1 MCGGAIISDLIPPR
15 KNSRGGGGGGIWPDS
30 LFSGGSDGS
39 DFAEFNPVSTE
50 KGGRKKRERERERE
64 RKTQYRGIR
73 RRPWGKW
80 AAEIRDPGKGVR
92 VWLGTFATPEDAAR
106 AYDRAARRI
115 RGKKAKLNFPT
126 ILFTNQQQ
134 QQQQEDQHHH
144 HHHQPPPPPPPPPP
158 PQDHSS
164 IPCCSSSS
172 TNTATTTN
180 PNNNDVNG
188 GGGEV
193 ERLCEELREYES
205 VMSFFQ
211 IPYMEGGVVVLDED
225 EKEEELPPAPLPPPP
240 QCTQQANAMGGLWS
254 FDDAHISSIALL

>member
-15 KNSRGGGGGGIWPDS
+15 KNSRGGSGIWPDS

-39 DFAEFNPVSTE
+39 DFAEFNPG
-50 KGGRKKRERERERE
+50 GGR
-64 RKTQYRGIR
+64 RGRGRGRGSGSGRRSTGDKAAAVGEVGGGDPGPGEGRARLARHLRHPGGRRPRLRPRRPPHPRQKGQAQLPLPFSPASR
-73 RRPWGKW
+73 RR
-80 AAEIRDPGKGVR
+80 
-92 VWLGTFATPEDAAR
+92 
-106 AYDRAARRI
+106 RR
-115 RGKKAKLNFPT
+115 RST
-126 ILFTNQQQ
+126 
-134 QQQQEDQHHH
+134 
-144 HHHQPPPPPPPPPP
+144 PPPPPSSSSPPPP

-172 TNTATTTN
+172 TSTATTTTN

-211 IPYMEGGVVVLDED
+211 IPYMEGGVAVLDED
-225 EKEEELPPAPLPPPP
+225 EKEEELPPPPLPLPP

>member
-15 KNSRGGGGGGIWPDS
+15 KNSRGGSGIWPDS

-39 DFAEFNPVSTE
+39 DFAEFNPKRE
-50 KGGRKKRERERERE
+50 RERERERE

-115 RGKKAKLNFPT
+115 RGKKAKLNFPF
-126 ILFTNQQQ
+126 LFHQQVEEEE
-134 QQQQEDQHHH
+134 EDQHHH
-144 HHHQPPPPPPPPPP
+144 HHPPPPPPPPP

-172 TNTATTTN
+172 TSTATTTTN

-211 IPYMEGGVVVLDED
+211 IPYMEGGVAVLDED
-225 EKEEELPPAPLPPPP
+225 EKEEELPPPPLPLPP